1 MKNTYFKL
9 SAVLLLAALLLG
21 GARLGAQS
29 LILTSD
35 EQLNDLMD
43 PDKKLDLS
51 LGYTPYHASLRDI
64 CEQGKKQGSKQM
76 VFAFDEFFRQYRQH
90 AGTERRLTPDMDE
103 YVEKIKFVSDFAKKY
118 DIGLCLSL
126 LSPLELGTAYKNQT
140 GHSGRWLAYKV
151 GLRDGSTGKFSVPIW
166 EQLYWT
172 NNKGKT
178 PVKLKGVKAYAFK
191 EKPVG
196 NSPFRAVNP
205 DEIVELKEVKYEAM
219 DTYDSDNFVPG
230 VGNTGNLM
238 RLLRVYGEG
247 GGLEGYDRVM
257 VLLEYETQEMD
268 YFNEDAL
275 PFLKA
280 LMKKYH
286 DNDIN
291 LTALYSDE
299 MHIQQ
304 DWFYFSHH
312 ENGQFAERY
321 LTESMADKYRKKFGQ
336 PFDDKYML
344 YFAYG
349 APNYQPTVEA
359 VVNVQYVMGD
369 TPEDIHRTFLLRD
382 RYYRMLNDEVVDLF
396 KAAKDY
402 EPIGT
407 YSHPEAGT
415 YSGDAAT
422 KWVFDES
429 RQEGDTEI
437 VENGTSIYLLVF
449 HSRTRNDYNTVDVR
463 HILFKVDTT
472 GLDSKA
478 EDYQAKL
485 EELKAGK
492 KQEAENALQAWKDG
506 DATEESFAALAN
518 KLSEDPGSNTN
529 GGLYKQVYKGR
540 MVSEFNDWCFDD
552 SRKAGDTGIVANDAA
567 GGSYIGY
574 HVMYFV
580 GTDDPYW
587 MVQVRNAMT
596 NKDYS
601 QWSANLVK
609 DITATENSGMKYVG

>member
-1 MKNTYFKL
+1 M
-9 SAVLLLAALLLG
+9 
-21 GARLGAQS
+21 
-29 LILTSD
+29 
-35 EQLNDLMD
+35 
-43 PDKKLDLS
+43 
-51 LGYTPYHASLRDI
+51 
-64 CEQGKKQGSKQM
+64 
-76 VFAFDEFFRQYRQH
+76 
-90 AGTERRLTPDMDE
+90 
-103 YVEKIKFVSDFAKKY
+103 
-118 DIGLCLSL
+118 
-126 LSPLELGTAYKNQT
+126 
-140 GHSGRWLAYKV
+140 
-151 GLRDGSTGKFSVPIW
+151 
-166 EQLYWT
+166 
-172 NNKGKT
+172 
-178 PVKLKGVKAYAFK
+178 
-191 EKPVG
+191 
-196 NSPFRAVNP
+196 NP

-402 EPIGT
+402 AEELFGRELETSAHASWAQSPTID
-407 YSHPEAGT
+407 YWNYE
-415 YSGDAAT
+415 
-422 KWVFDES
+422 K
-429 RQEGDTEI
+429 R
-437 VENGTSIYLLVF
+437 NGSANQYEYTSNFIWG
-449 HSRTRNDYNTVDVR
+449 NTVHQAAAACYDY
-463 HILFKVDTT
+463 FKWSEYLEPT
-472 GLDSKA
+472 GNDFA
-478 EDYQAKL
+478 EGGWADRDYY
-485 EELKAGK
+485 G
-492 KQEAENALQAWKDG
+492 
-506 DATEESFAALAN
+506 AAMAA
-518 KLSEDPGSNTN
+518 SIRGGERIS
-529 GGLYKQVYKGR
+529 GGLCGR
-540 MVSEFNDWCFDD
+540 LGHARRSVRLED
-552 SRKAGDTGIVANDAA
+552 
-567 GGSYIGY
+567 
-574 HVMYFV
+574 V
-580 GTDDPYW
+580 G
-587 MVQVRNAMT
+587 QRRVRNQGRQA
-596 NKDYS
+596 DGH
-601 QWSANLVK
+601 A
-609 DITATENSGMKYVG
+609 DRACDA

>member
-1 MKNTYFKL
+1 
-9 SAVLLLAALLLG
+9 
-21 GARLGAQS
+21 
-29 LILTSD
+29 
-35 EQLNDLMD
+35 
-43 PDKKLDLS
+43 
-51 LGYTPYHASLRDI
+51 
-64 CEQGKKQGSKQM
+64 
-76 VFAFDEFFRQYRQH
+76 
-90 AGTERRLTPDMDE
+90 MDE

-402 EPIGT
+402 
-407 YSHPEAGT
+407 A
-415 YSGDAAT
+415 
-422 KWVFDES
+422 
-429 RQEGDTEI
+429 
-437 VENGTSIYLLVF
+437 
-449 HSRTRNDYNTVDVR
+449 
-463 HILFKVDTT
+463 
-472 GLDSKA
+472 
-478 EDYQAKL
+478 
-485 EELKAGK
+485 EELFGRELETQRARIVGPESDDRLLELR
-492 KQEAENALQAWKDG
+492 EAQRQRE
-506 DATEESFAALAN
+506 
-518 KLSEDPGSNTN
+518 PVR
-529 GGLYKQVYKGR
+529 VY
-540 MVSEFNDWCFDD
+540 
-552 SRKAGDTGIVANDAA
+552 
-567 GGSYIGY
+567 
-574 HVMYFV
+574 
-580 GTDDPYW
+580 
-587 MVQVRNAMT
+587 
-596 NKDYS
+596 
-601 QWSANLVK
+601 L
-609 DITATENSGMKYVG
+609 